1 MTETTDNRIA
11 LPHAVQQFVLNWGT
25 LGDRWGVNRSVSLIH
40 ALLYASER
48 SLTADEIAATL
59 EIARS
64 NVSTSLRELQT
75 WDIVKAVPVRGDRRV
90 FYAAETD
97 LWTLVSRIAA
107 GRKAREIDPATV
119 ILRQCLESARDDAAV
134 SPVVVRRL
142 AEMLEFVERAG
153 RWYEQMLKLSSAQV
167 AALMKLGS
175 GVVRLLERSGGSRSR
190 RRLRPR

>member
-1 MTETTDNRIA
+1 MTETTEPRIE

-48 SLTADEIAATL
+48 PLTADEIAATL

-75 WDIVKAVPVRGDRRV
+75 WDIVRAVPVRGDRRV

-107 GRKAREIDPATV
+107 RSQGAGARPGHDHPAPMPA
-119 ILRQCLESARDDAAV
+119 IRARRQ
-134 SPVVVRRL
+134 
-142 AEMLEFVERAG
+142 RA
-153 RWYEQMLKLSSAQV
+153 
-167 AALMKLGS
+167 
-175 GVVRLLERSGGSRSR
+175 
-190 RRLRPR
+190 

>member
-1 MTETTDNRIA
+1 MTETSGDRIE

-48 SLTADEIAATL
+48 PLTADEIAATL

-75 WDIVKAVPVRGDRRV
+75 WDIVKAVPARGDRRV
-90 FYAAETD
+90 FYTAETD

-119 ILRQCLESARDDAAV
+119 ILRQCLQSAREDENV

-142 AEMLEFVERAG
+142 ADMLEFVERAG
-153 RWYEQMLKLSSAQV
+153 RWYEQMLKLSSAQI

-175 GVVRLLERSGGSRSR
+175 GIVRLLERSRGARGGHRAGAR
-190 RRLRPR
+190 

>member
-1 MTETTDNRIA
+1 MTEMTEPRIE

-48 SLTADEIAATL
+48 PLTADEIAATL

-75 WDIVKAVPVRGDRRV
+75 WEIVRAVPVRGDRRV

-107 GRKAREIDPATV
+107 GRKARELDPATI
-119 ILRQCLESARDDAAV
+119 ILRQCLQSARDASDV

-142 AEMLEFVERAG
+142 SEMLEFVERAG
-153 RWYEQMLKLSSAQV
+153 RWYEQMLKLSSVQV
-167 AALMKLGS
+167 ATLMKLGS
-175 GVVRLLERSGGSRSR
+175 GIVKLLERS
-190 RRLRPR
+190 RPTRTAKRAGAR